1 MPKRVDAVVIGSG
14 PGGLACASMLAK
26 RGKACLIL
34 EANEALGGG
43 LHSWEDKGVPFD
55 TGFHYLGEVHC
66 GKCPLRC
73 LLDYLAGGRLSY
85 SAMADCEVSPGCYD
99 ELNIGADGHRICFA
113 PGEGGWRDEM
123 KAHFPREAKAVDG
136 FRRACLAHVGAP
148 PAHVPLSPPP
158 AYPAS
163 AARPCAPP

>member
-1 MPKRVDAVVIGSG
+1 MMLLVSLLIATLAHRRIGRNRRTTSFTDVRPREPPKVGFSQKKMPKRVDAVVIGSG

-73 LLDYLAGGRLSY
+73 LLDYLAGGRLY
-85 SAMADCEVSPGCYD
+85 T
-99 ELNIGADGHRICFA
+99 
-113 PGEGGWRDEM
+113 
-123 KAHFPREAKAVDG
+123 RE
-136 FRRACLAHVGAP
+136 RTHNL
-148 PAHVPLSPPP
+148 
-158 AYPAS
+158 
-163 AARPCAPP
+163 